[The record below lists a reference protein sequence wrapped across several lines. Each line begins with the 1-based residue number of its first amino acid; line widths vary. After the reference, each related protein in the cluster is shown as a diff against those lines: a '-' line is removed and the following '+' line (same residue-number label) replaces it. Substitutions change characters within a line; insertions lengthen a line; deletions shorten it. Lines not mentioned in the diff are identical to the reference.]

1 MANLEVVA
9 LDIATP
15 QIRAANLSDT
25 YTFPRP
31 VQFQKGTLPRIS
43 TVNTVVSPLAWNSD
57 NFDVYEIIAQNAA
70 LTISADGG
78 SPVNGQKMLFRIK
91 DNGTARVLAWTSG
104 ATKAFR
110 EMGVVLPLS
119 TVQNKIL
126 YVGAIY
132 NATDARWDAIA
143 VGQEI

>member
-1 MANLEVVA
+1 MPDLEVVA

-15 QIRAANLSDT
+15 QLRAAGAADT

-31 VQFQKGTLPRIS
+31 ARFQKGTIPRVSS
-43 TVNTVVSPLAWNSD
+43 TNAVVSPLAWNSD

-70 LTISADGG
+70 LTINADSG
-78 SPVNGQKMLFRIK
+78 SPLNGQKILFRIK
-91 DNGTARVLAWTSG
+91 DNGTARVLTWTTG
-104 ATKAFR
+104 ASKAFR
-110 EMGVVLPLS
+110 EMGVVLPTT

-132 NATDARWDAIA
+132 NSTDARWDAIA